1 MNEGSTFRSSA
12 YAVRPQTTWLGS
24 LFGGRH
30 SEYEFQSI
38 PPMSNERYMFS
49 WNTGIL
55 QRAPDGPALL
65 AVTPPRRPGRFF
77 SGEYVVRDAADGTL
91 VGRLVPTG
99 SGWEV
104 VGAAGRTDMT
114 IFEEHAGF
122 RRAKFTAKIH
132 GQEVCVFS
140 WAIAGITVHS
150 AALDIEFLPGSD
162 APFDK
167 SLAIAIAPILEQ
179 KARLTSEWYTP

>member
-1 MNEGSTFRSSA
+1 
-12 YAVRPQTTWLGS
+12 
-24 LFGGRH
+24 
-30 SEYEFQSI
+30 
-38 PPMSNERYMFS
+38 MFS
-49 WNTGIL
+49 WDTGIL
-55 QRAPDGPALL
+55 QRTPGGHALL

-77 SGEYVVRDAADGTL
+77 SGEYVVRDAATGGVL
-91 VGRLVPTG
+91 GRLVPAR
-99 SGWEV
+99 SDWEV
-104 VGAAGRTDMT
+104 VGTAGQTDMT

-122 RRAKFTAKIH
+122 RRAKFVAKID

-150 AALDIEFLPGSD
+150 AVLDIEFLPGVD
-162 APFDK
+162 ARFDR

>member
-1 MNEGSTFRSSA
+1 
-12 YAVRPQTTWLGS
+12 
-24 LFGGRH
+24 
-30 SEYEFQSI
+30 
-38 PPMSNERYMFS
+38 MFS
-49 WNTGIL
+49 WDTGIL

-65 AVTPPRRPGRFF
+65 AVTPPERPGRFF
-77 SGEYVVRDAADGTL
+77 SGEYVVLDAAKSKL
-91 VGRLVPTG
+91 VGRLVPSG
-99 SGWEV
+99 SDWEV
-104 VGAAGRTDMT
+104 VGTAGRTDMT